1 MNWIKQEHFTAS
13 ASLHGVII
21 LPLTLFVKLFDYL
34 NLVDRPVM
42 FLWSSLLC
50 QVVSHISVSIS
61 GLLSCSAYENA
72 PKFRV
77 PQKVISRTNLFCLM
91 SFLFSACYMEWL
103 WSLVNFASNHF
114 MLNLSALPQKMHRQ
128 IIFALQLMGWMLL
141 TCYIQSYFFSIC
153 YVVKNFLA
161 SMYTINV

>member
-1 MNWIKQEHFTAS
+1 MHFIFWRAVRFKFSFFYWQFFPLNDDIKHRQPETRAIMNWIKQEHFTAS

-61 GLLSCSAYENA
+61 
-72 PKFRV
+72 KFRV
-77 PQKVISRTNLFCLM
+77 PQKVISRTNLFSLM

-103 WSLVNFASNHF
+103 WSFVNFASNHF
-114 MLNLSALPQKMHRQ
+114 MLNLSSLSQK
-128 IIFALQLMGWMLL
+128 IKCIGK
-141 TCYIQSYFFSIC
+141 SYLRC
-153 YVVKNFLA
+153 NWWVGCC
-161 SMYTINV
+161 